1 MTIEAEALQHDI
13 SQETSVK
20 SERSRYEKNR
30 LIAHLGRVFARRY
43 DIEVIP
49 SRQKGFWATSLD
61 PKVNNEVVK
70 YIEGE
75 RESLDD
81 LPPESFKAKQ
91 ILYDAESAQDMSW
104 DEINTILHHE
114 AGHAKYTDM
123 RSMFEGQKTAKD
135 EGHLPTSFWLT
146 WEGIEDPRIN
156 VLEGE
161 ESPAIDNMIRTNQGS
176 DLQKRITESPL
187 TDRPYM
193 LQFAYES
200 FHRWLHG
207 TGIPELAQTEVG
219 KLGELA
225 SPLLDQY
232 FRNTDIDERKQLQQ
246 KIWDIAKVLEKKDLE
261 DEAKRQ
267 MAQQKGM
274 KGQKSQSGSGQGQG
288 QSGQGEGQQGEGQQ
302 SGGQSSGG
310 QGEGAGTPHIPGG
323 KGQESQTNYSEGDN
337 KPQQDQGQ
345 QKEGQGKDERR
356 KGGLGGFMD
365 RVKSAFGGEKDQ
377 PQRDKPQEDQSH
389 GHDIGKPAEKPK
401 PERVDLS
408 QFSDEQLK
416 QLQEMVDQ
424 LPPEEKAQLEKK
436 ARETIDELQKEA
448 LEKILNK
455 TAKLEKN
462 KKTGEYEVKPQL
474 ADEGNQKHSSE
485 DYQRILKEVEAQ
497 ERAEAEAEERI
508 LRQQEEMLR
517 QMEAQRKEKL
527 EMEKA
532 GFDPETERE
541 KYLIY
546 KRLEDSM
553 YSNIRNFRQAIE
565 KVIPRRGEGSY
576 EGGFFSGP
584 KFDRREIVR
593 KAPMGD
599 ERFHL
604 RQVERPTGAPRLF
617 VGLVVDNSG
626 SMDVKM
632 DQARKTMI
640 FFAEVCKNMGIPFMS
655 VAFGDNAVTI
665 KDFRQDF
672 DNPAER
678 IRPAIIDHTDASG
691 RSTNLHAGIETV
703 IKGMNEGRRQY
714 TDSHGIIFVITDGG
728 ANRGLTG
735 EALRDYVE
743 ENRGRLTFKAFG
755 LSGNTSERQQIQGYL
770 NLYFGESNCA
780 YPKRFEDLT
789 DEAFR
794 LLRTNLIQF
803 KRFIQ

>member
-1 MTIEAEALQHDI
+1 MSVEVDSTVQH
-13 SQETSVK
+13 QETSDK
-20 SERSRYEKNR
+20 SEQSRYEKNR
-30 LIAHLGRVFARRY
+30 LIAHVGRVFARSY
-43 DIEVIP
+43 DIQVLP
-49 SRQKGFWATSLD
+49 SRQKGVWATSLD
-61 PKVNNEVVK
+61 PKVNNEVMK

-75 RESLDD
+75 RSTLDD
-81 LPPESFKAKQ
+81 LPSESFKATQ

-114 AGHAKYTDM
+114 AGHAKYTDFKL
-123 RSMFEGQKTAKD
+123 MFEGQRGAKD

-146 WEGIEDPRIN
+146 WEGIEDPRVN

-161 ESPAIDNMIRTNQGS
+161 ESPAIDNMIRTNQGN

-207 TGIPELAQTEVG
+207 KGIPELAQTEVG
-219 KLGELA
+219 RLGELA
-225 SPLLDQY
+225 APLLDQY
-232 FRNTDIDERKQLQQ
+232 FHNTDVGERKLLQQ

-261 DEAKRQ
+261 DEKKRQ

-274 KGQKSQSGSGQGQG
+274 KGQKSQSGSGEGQG
-288 QSGQGEGQQGEGQQ
+288 QQSEGQGQQSEGQQ
-302 SGGQSSGG
+302 SGEQSSGG
-310 QGEGAGTPHIPGG
+310 QGEGAGAPHIPGG
-323 KGQESQTNYSEGDN
+323 KNQKQGGGATSSQDQKETGQGSKDNGQKKDLMNRLKSIFGGQKGQE
-337 KPQQDQGQ
+337 
-345 QKEGQGKDERR
+345 KDSK
-356 KGGLGGFMD
+356 KGND
-365 RVKSAFGGEKDQ
+365 EEAVS
-377 PQRDKPQEDQSH
+377 
-389 GHDIGKPAEKPK
+389 HDISKPTEKPK
-401 PERVDLS
+401 PERIDLS
-408 QFSDEQLK
+408 QFTEDQLK
-416 QLQEMVDQ
+416 ELKDAIDH
-424 LPPEEKAQLEKK
+424 LTPEERAALEKK
-436 ARETIDELQKEA
+436 AREALDELQKEA
-448 LEKILNK
+448 LEKTLNK
-455 TAKLEKN
+455 TSKLEKN

-474 ADEGNQKHSSE
+474 ADEGDQKHSSE
-485 DYQRILKEVEAQ
+485 DYQKILNAVESQ
-497 ERAEAEAEERI
+497 EKAEAEAEEQAR
-508 LRQQEEMLR
+508 RQQEEILR
-517 QMEAQRKEKL
+517 QIEAQRREIL

-553 YSNIRNFRQAIE
+553 YSNIRNFKQAIE
-565 KVIPRRGEGSY
+565 KVIPRKSEGRY

-593 KAPMGD
+593 KAPMDD

-640 FFAEVCKNMGIPFMS
+640 FFAEVCKEMGIPFMS
-655 VAFGDNAVTI
+655 VAFGDNAKTI
-665 KDFRQDF
+665 KDFKQDF

-678 IRPAIIDHTDASG
+678 CKPSIIDCTDASAG
-691 RSTNLHAGIETV
+691 STNLHAGIKVV
-703 IKGMNEGRRQY
+703 IEGMNEGRRQY
-714 TDSHGIIFVITDGG
+714 SDSHGIIFVITDGG

-755 LSGNTSERQQIQGYL
+755 LSGSAGERQQIQQYL

-780 YPKRFEDLT
+780 YPQRFEDLP

>member
-1 MTIEAEALQHDI
+1 MAIEAEALQRGI
-13 SQETSVK
+13 S
-20 SERSRYEKNR
+20 SEESPKTEQSRYEKNR

-43 DIEVIP
+43 DIAVIP
-49 SRQKGFWATSLD
+49 SRQKGLWATSLD

-75 RESLDD
+75 RDTLDD

-114 AGHAKYTDM
+114 AGHAKYTDFKL
-123 RSMFEGQKTAKD
+123 MFEGQKNAKD

-156 VLEGE
+156 ALEGE
-161 ESPAIDNMIRTNQGS
+161 ESPAIDNMIRTNQANE
-176 DLQKRITESPL
+176 LQKRITESPL
-187 TDRPYM
+187 TNRPYM

-200 FHRWLHG
+200 FYRWLHG
-207 TGIPELAQTEVG
+207 TGIPELAQAEVG
-219 KLGELA
+219 RLGEIA
-225 SPLLDQY
+225 TPLLDQY
-232 FRNTDIDERKQLQQ
+232 FHNTDIEERKLLQQ

-267 MAQQKGM
+267 TAQQKGM

-288 QSGQGEGQQGEGQQ
+288 QSGQGQGQQGEGQQ

-310 QGEGAGTPHIPGG
+310 QGEGAGSPYIPGG
-323 KGQESQTNYSEGDN
+323 KGQEPQTNYSEGGN

-345 QKEGQGKDERR
+345 QKEGQGKKEGG
-356 KGGLGGFMD
+356 KGGLGGLMD
-365 RVKSAFGGEKDQ
+365 RIKSTLGGDKNKSTN
-377 PQRDKPQEDQSH
+377 DKPQEDQSH
-389 GHDIGKPAEKPK
+389 GHDISKPAEKPK
-401 PERVDLS
+401 LERVDLS

-416 QLQEMVDQ
+416 QLQEMIDQ
-424 LPPEEKAQLEKK
+424 LSLEERAQLEKK
-436 ARETIDELQKEA
+436 ARETIDGLQKEA
-448 LEKILNK
+448 LEKTLNK
-455 TAKLEKN
+455 TSKLEKN

-485 DYQRILKEVEAQ
+485 DYQKIVNEVEAQ
-497 ERAEAEAEERI
+497 ERAEAEAEEQAR
-508 LRQQEEMLR
+508 RHQEEMFR

-565 KVIPRRGEGSY
+565 KVIPRKGEGSY

-604 RQVERPTGAPRLF
+604 RQVERPTSAPRLF

-626 SMDVKM
+626 SMDIKM

-640 FFAEVCKNMGIPFMS
+640 FFAEVCRNMGIPFMS
-655 VAFGDNAVTI
+655 VAFGDEAKTI
-665 KDFRQDF
+665 KEFRQDF

-678 IRPAIIDHTDASG
+678 IRPAIIDNTDASG
-691 RSTNLHAGIETV
+691 RSTNLHAGIEEV

-714 TDSHGIIFVITDGG
+714 SDSHGIIFVITDGG
-728 ANRGLTG
+728 ANKGLTG
-735 EALRDYVE
+735 EDLRNYVE

-755 LSGNTSERQQIQGYL
+755 LSGNASERQQIQGYL

-780 YPKRFEDLT
+780 YPEKFENLP

>member
-1 MTIEAEALQHDI
+1 MIEAEPVP
-13 SQETSVK
+13 ETGQ
-20 SERSRYEKNR
+20 SRYEKNR
-30 LIAHLGRVFARRY
+30 MIAHIGRVFTRRY
-43 DIEVIP
+43 DIQVIP

-61 PKVNNEVVK
+61 PQVNNEVMK

-75 RESLDD
+75 RSTLDD

-114 AGHAKYTDM
+114 AGHAKYTDFKL
-123 RSMFEGQKTAKD
+123 MFEGQRAAKD

-161 ESPAIDNMIRTNQGS
+161 ESPAIDNMIRTNQGN

-193 LQFAYES
+193 LQFVYES
-200 FHRWLHG
+200 FHCWLHG

-219 KLGELA
+219 RLGELVA
-225 SPLLDQY
+225 PLLDQY
-232 FRNTDIDERKQLQQ
+232 FHNTDVEERKVLQQ

-274 KGQKSQSGSGQGQG
+274 KRQELQEQ
-288 QSGQGEGQQGEGQQ
+288 GQQGGPVNSQGQKETEQ
-302 SGGQSSGG
+302 GSKDNGQKNDLMNRLKSIFGGQ
-310 QGEGAGTPHIPGG
+310 
-323 KGQESQTNYSEGDN
+323 KGQEKGSKREGDEE
-337 KPQQDQGQ
+337 P
-345 QKEGQGKDERR
+345 
-356 KGGLGGFMD
+356 
-365 RVKSAFGGEKDQ
+365 VS
-377 PQRDKPQEDQSH
+377 
-389 GHDIGKPAEKPK
+389 HDIGKPTEKPK
-401 PERVDLS
+401 TERVDLS
-408 QFSDEQLK
+408 QLSEQ
-416 QLQEMVDQ
+416 QLQELQEAIGQ
-424 LPPEEKAQLEKK
+424 LTQEERAALEKK
-436 ARETIDELQKEA
+436 AREAIDELQKEA
-448 LEKILNK
+448 LEKTLNK
-455 TAKLEKN
+455 TSKLEKN

-474 ADEGNQKHSSE
+474 VDEGTQKHSSE
-485 DYQRILKEVEAQ
+485 DYQKILNEVEA
-497 ERAEAEAEERI
+497 EEKAEAEVEERAR
-508 LRQQEEMLR
+508 RQQEEILR

-532 GFDPETERE
+532 GFDPATERE

-546 KRLEDSM
+546 KGLEDSM
-553 YSNIRNFRQAIE
+553 YSNIRNFKQAIE
-565 KVIPRRGEGSY
+565 KVIPRKGEGRY

-584 KFDRREIVR
+584 KFDKREIVR
-593 KAPMGD
+593 KAPMDD

-626 SMDVKM
+626 SMDVKI

-655 VAFGDNAVTI
+655 VAFGDNAKTI
-665 KDFRQDF
+665 KDFKQDF

-678 IRPAIIDHTDASG
+678 IKPAIIDSTDASG
-691 RSTNLHAGIETV
+691 GSTNLHAGIEVV
-703 IKGMNEGRRQY
+703 IKGMNEGRRRY
-714 TDSHGIIFVITDGG
+714 ADSHGIIFVITDGG
-728 ANRGLTG
+728 ANSGLTG

-755 LSGNTSERQQIQGYL
+755 LSGSVGERQQIQGYL

-780 YPKRFEDLT
+780 YPEKFEDLP